1 MEQGYLDLLQDILEN
16 GTIKGDRTGTG
27 TRSLFGRQL
36 RFDLSEGFP
45 LLTTK
50 KTFMR
55 GIKEELLWI
64 LSGSTD
70 NNKLREK
77 NINIWNEWA
86 TEEQCAKWN
95 RAEGDLGPVYGHQWR
110 NYGATSHEDEYSVF
124 SEFAVNSRS
133 YEEYDGKHQRWFNPA
148 FNSDGIDQIQNA
160 IDLIKNNPTSR
171 RIIVSGWNPAEATQV
186 ALPPCHTLFQ
196 FYVTG
201 DKLSTQLYQRSGD
214 VFLGVPFNIAS
225 YSLLTAMV
233 AQATGLVPGE
243 FVHTFGDV
251 HIYNNHLD
259 QVEEQLSRIPLE
271 PPTLWLN
278 PEVDDIFNFTS
289 EDIKIVDYYSYKSI
303 KAPVAV

>member
-1 MEQGYLDLLQDILEN
+1 MEQKYLDLLENILEN
-16 GTIKGDRTGTG
+16 GTDKGDRTGTG

-50 KTFMR
+50 KMFMR

-70 NNKLREK
+70 NRKLQEK
-77 NINIWNEWA
+77 NVNIWNEWA
-86 TEEQCAKWN
+86 TEEQCAKFA
-95 RAEGDLGPVYGHQWR
+95 RQEGDLGPVYGHQWR
-110 NYGATSHEDEYSVF
+110 NFGANWDPTGDQPEKEW
-124 SEFAVNSRS
+124 
-133 YEEYDGKHQRWFNPA
+133 YDYKAQRWVNPVYM
-148 FNSDGIDQIQNA
+148 SDGMDQISNA
-160 IDLIKNNPTSR
+160 IDLIKNNPNSR
-171 RIIVSGWNPAEATQV
+171 RIIVNGWNPSEATQV

-196 FYVTG
+196 FYVIEG
-201 DKLSTQLYQRSGD
+201 KLSGQLYQRSGD

-225 YSLLTAMV
+225 YALLLHLT
-233 AQATGLVPGE
+233 AQATNLEAGD

-251 HIYNNHLD
+251 HIYNNHFK
-259 QVEEQLSRIPLE
+259 QVEEQLSRTPLE
-271 PPTLWLN
+271 LPTLWLN

-289 EDIKIVDYYSYKSI
+289 EDIKIVNYNSYKSI